1 MTSRQG
7 RHKAGSARLQFFVEP
22 HYKALLGLVGQEFGE
37 ANMTDTLLALI
48 KMAAQAK
55 GIITEDG
62 KVQPAFA
69 CRYRAELAIIKTTK

>member
-1 MTSRQG
+1 MISRQG

-22 HYKALLGLVGQEFGE
+22 HIKVLLSLVGKEVGQD
-37 ANMTDTLLALI
+37 NMTDTLLYLVT
-48 KMAAQAK
+48 MAAQAK

-69 CRYRAELAIIKTTK
+69 NRYKAGLALIKKTK

>member
-1 MTSRQG
+1 M
-7 RHKAGSARLQFFVEP
+7 
-22 HYKALLGLVGQEFGE
+22 VGQEFGE

-69 CRYRAELAIIKTTK
+69 NRYRAELAIIKTTK